1 MYYITSRTSESSFN
15 IKILGTSQHRGDH
28 SIKQQEIHERTT
40 TKPSPRRVGNDA
52 LFLYP
57 DFVSGGC
64 RRRVET
70 TQKGAKHGQKKYE
83 SRHRRK
89 CRFRSYAQPRR
100 LARAYA
106 YTRGMSYGDINNI
119 PLTVIPRARA
129 HVRKDGAPRHGAH
142 NPISQS
148 FATCRLQ
155 CSARLCASRFANWR
169 GGTCGTRVTRGT
181 MVS

>member
-1 MYYITSRTSESSFN
+1 MSGFFVCHFVFTLSGECRQGFQARNQGQTNE
-15 IKILGTSQHRGDH
+15 T
-28 SIKQQEIHERTT
+28 TT
-40 TKPSPRRVGNDA
+40 TKSSLRRVGNGA
-52 LFLYP
+52 PFLYP
-57 DFVSGGC
+57 NFAGGEC

-70 TQKGAKHGQKKYE
+70 TQKGAKHGQQKYE

-129 HVRKDGAPRHGAH
+129 HVRKDGAPRHRAH

-148 FATCRLQ
+148 FALCR
-155 CSARLCASRFANWR
+155 WR
-169 GGTCGTRVTRGT
+169 SGTCGTRGT